1 MNLKVEMI
9 LMVIVAFLIGWFL
22 RTMMSGSSI
31 GSGSRVKAVGGK
43 HEYRWGFENNYE
55 ENAIFTKT
63 ECSNLIK
70 IFEDNDHFKYLRRA
84 YKRPRTKDG
93 ELLGNCIIDGN
104 MIYRDQYPDLDQE

>member
-43 HEYRWGFENNYE
+43 HASSPIW
-55 ENAIFTKT
+55 A
-63 ECSNLIK
+63 C
-70 IFEDNDHFKYLRRA
+70 NDQCEIDCRDPTGKPGDH
-84 YKRPRTKDG
+84 DING
-93 ELLGNCIIDGN
+93 CNWNCYTDCQN
-104 MIYRDQYPDLDQE
+104 KYRDH

>member
-43 HEYRWGFENNYE
+43 HARSPKPLNNLDICHSNCGNITCPPVGFESKPCDDCYDGCNSTWINRDGTLKQPEYPKVQPE
-55 ENAIFTKT
+55 W
-63 ECSNLIK
+63 
-70 IFEDNDHFKYLRRA
+70 A
-84 YKRPRTKDG
+84 YYFYDS
-93 ELLGNCIIDGN
+93 I
-104 MIYRDQYPDLDQE
+104 M